1 MLRIVLTGAESSG
14 KSSLSRHLGEVFK
27 LPYALEYARIY
38 LEENGPEYNLEQLKE
53 MSRKHLNYQQEK
65 VPISAPCGIF
75 DTDLINY
82 KIWAEEVFGHCPEEI
97 SRGIEQESS
106 HVYLLCKPDIP
117 WEADPLREN
126 SGNLHFLYQRHL
138 DEIIRLNRPYEVVE
152 GLGQE
157 RQANAE
163 AALSRL
169 IRRWTKQTD
178 C

>member
-14 KSSLSRHLGEVFK
+14 KSSLTRHLSELFK
-27 LPYALEYARIY
+27 LPYALEYARIE

-53 MSRKHLNYQQEK
+53 MSRKHLNYQQEE
-65 VPISAPCGIF
+65 VPISVPCGIF

-82 KIWAEEVFGHCPEEI
+82 KIWAEEVFGYCPEEI
-97 SRGIEQESS
+97 SRGVEQESA
-106 HVYLLCKPDIP
+106 HVYLLCKPDLP

-126 SGNLHFLYQRHL
+126 PDNLNFLYQRHL
-138 DEIIRLNRPYEVVE
+138 DEIIRLNRPYEIIE
-152 GLGQE
+152 GLGQK

-169 IRRWTKQTD
+169 IQRWTNQD
-178 C
+178 

>member
-14 KSSLSRHLGEVFK
+14 KSSLTRYLGEVFK

-38 LEENGPEYNLEQLKE
+38 LEEHGPEYNLEQLKE
-53 MSRKHLNYQQEK
+53 MSRRHLNYQQEE
-65 VPISAPCGIF
+65 VPISVPCGIF

-82 KIWAEEVFGHCPEEI
+82 KIWAEEVFGCCPEEI
-97 SRGIEQESS
+97 SRGVEQESS
-106 HVYLLCKPDIP
+106 HVYLLCKPDLP

-126 SGNLHFLYQRHL
+126 PDNLHFLYQRHL
-138 DEIIRLNRPYEVVE
+138 DEIIRLNRPYEIIE

-157 RQANAE
+157 RQTNAE

-169 IRRWTKQTD
+169 IQR
-178 C
+178 

>member
-14 KSSLSRHLGEVFK
+14 KSSLTRYLGEVFK

-38 LEENGPEYNLEQLKE
+38 LEEHGSEYNLEQLKE
-53 MSRKHLNYQQEK
+53 MSQKHLNYQQEE
-65 VPISAPCGIF
+65 VPISVPCGIF

-82 KIWAEEVFGHCPEEI
+82 KIWAEEVFGYCPEEI

-106 HVYLLCKPDIP
+106 HVYLLCKPDLP

-126 SGNLHFLYQRHL
+126 PDNLNFLYQRHL
-138 DEIIRLNRPYEVVE
+138 DEIIRLNRPYEVIE
-152 GLGQE
+152 GLGPE

-163 AALSRL
+163 AALSRH
-169 IRRWTKQTD
+169 IQRWTKQTD